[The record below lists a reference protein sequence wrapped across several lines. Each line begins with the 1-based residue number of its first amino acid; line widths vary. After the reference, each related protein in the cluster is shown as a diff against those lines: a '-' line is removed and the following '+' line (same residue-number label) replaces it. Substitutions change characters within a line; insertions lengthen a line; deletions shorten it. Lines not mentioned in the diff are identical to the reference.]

1 MERHIGSCM
10 FVWNHFLDTR
20 NRGSMKHKKA

>member
-1 MERHIGSCM
+1 MGKHIGSCM